1 MLAVI
6 SLVVAFL
13 LDEFIPEECVIESIS
28 DSIHSVSRHVNVTL
42 NSAQEGLAYEL
53 PSNLMFVTG
62 VLLLV
67 FGLASLVAGARLA
80 ETLFALCLATAVGF
94 LLVQEE
100 SRDFLQEGHL
110 EVELLTTWA
119 TTSWWGNMSTE
130 PELRGAE
137 IKFPM
142 DLTCAFTL
150 FVTTFFFGLT
160 ILLAPML
167 LKVAL
172 IVAGLFAGVLSVRLV
187 GQFVPQLLYRPSPDT
202 PVFLGYPLTPFW
214 VLALA
219 LSTIAGAMLLTGS
232 KQRLVLMLI
241 TSMLGSFGALKGVT
255 ILNGYEHGDYVIEAA
270 GGKPQPQLLAGLV
283 QLSLFSVGI
292 MLQFTWCAV
301 TEPSIKRAA
310 PVGKHPYQ
318 QLPD

>member
-1 MLAVI
+1 M
-6 SLVVAFL
+6 
-13 LDEFIPEECVIESIS
+13 
-28 DSIHSVSRHVNVTL
+28 SRHVNVTL

-150 FVTTFFFGLT
+150 FVRLRPRWG
-160 ILLAPML
+160 
-167 LKVAL
+167 
-172 IVAGLFAGVLSVRLV
+172 GV
-187 GQFVPQLLYRPSPDT
+187 RP
-202 PVFLGYPLTPFW
+202 G
-214 VLALA
+214 
-219 LSTIAGAMLLTGS
+219 
-232 KQRLVLMLI
+232 
-241 TSMLGSFGALKGVT
+241 
-255 ILNGYEHGDYVIEAA
+255 
-270 GGKPQPQLLAGLV
+270 
-283 QLSLFSVGI
+283 
-292 MLQFTWCAV
+292 
-301 TEPSIKRAA
+301 
-310 PVGKHPYQ
+310 
-318 QLPD
+318 